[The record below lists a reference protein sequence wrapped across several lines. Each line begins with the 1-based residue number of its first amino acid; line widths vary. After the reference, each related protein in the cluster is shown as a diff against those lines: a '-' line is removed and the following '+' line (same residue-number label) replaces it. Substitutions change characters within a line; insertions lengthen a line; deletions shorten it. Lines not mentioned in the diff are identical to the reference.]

1 MTPVTRDELKVA
13 IREVMAEMLGISTG
27 QQQTGWVALKDAVIP
42 LGYPSYKAIHKDIA
56 SGMFR
61 MGQEI
66 RDRRKPGAKLARLQI
81 NLEKAQKRLTE
92 HHANRRAV

>member
-1 MTPVTRDELKVA
+1 MSPVTRDELKAA
-13 IREVMAEMLGISTG
+13 IREVLSEMLGASVSQTP
-27 QQQTGWVALKDAVIP
+27 TGWVALKDAVIP
-42 LGYPSYKAIHKDIA
+42 LGYPSYKAIHKDVGA
-56 SGMFR
+56 GMFR

>member
-1 MTPVTRDELKVA
+1 MSPVTRDELKAA
-13 IREVMAEMLGISTG
+13 IREVLGEMLGASVNQTP
-27 QQQTGWVALKDAVIP
+27 TGWVALKDAVLP
-42 LGYPSYKAIHKDIA
+42 LGYPSYKAIHKDVS